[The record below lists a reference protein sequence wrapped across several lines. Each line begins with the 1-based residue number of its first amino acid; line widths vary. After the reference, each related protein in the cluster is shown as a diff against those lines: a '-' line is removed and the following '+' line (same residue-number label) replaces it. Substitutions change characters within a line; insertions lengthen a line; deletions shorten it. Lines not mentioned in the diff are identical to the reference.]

1 MHAGAGAGAIGTRH
15 GTLAGEKK
23 SLGGDGRCRDG
34 RRGGDADGCR
44 HDTTPSPIFQS
55 SSSLSCWTA
64 VGLVGDMAGWCHRHP
79 PIT

>member
-44 HDTTPSPIFQS
+44 HDTTPSPS
-55 SSSLSCWTA
+55 SSPD
-64 VGLVGDMAGWCHRHP
+64 LVFHAGQQ
-79 PIT
+79 